1 MTGVVLHLQANGNV
15 PLVSLLRAAGA
26 LGRLPKELPLETIID
41 SAMEYVR
48 RLKQYSS
55 MRFVPCPFQRGDSKG
70 NMHPSPT
77 TIVRQHCQRGDRA
90 KIQGERERGDNPRG
104 ELRGCFH
111 YPEKS

>member
-1 MTGVVLHLQANGNV
+1 MQANGNV

-48 RLKQYSS
+48 RLKSAC
-55 MRFVPCPFQRGDSKG
+55 FVSCPFQRGDRA
-70 NMHPSPT
+70 
-77 TIVRQHCQRGDRA
+77 TI
-90 KIQGERERGDNPRG
+90 KGERAREGAREGGGGGGGGAPPNR

-111 YPEKS
+111 DPERS